1 MWKHV
6 ITIVAACLSSAGIS
20 HAQNSKTVVGIA
32 YQGLSRPINVSAQ
45 EGARKA
51 AAEVG
56 IELRETDAAD
66 RNDKQLNDVQDLIA
80 QRIKGLLVLPTDSGT
95 GTAYVPMAQKA
106 GIPIVGV
113 MTPFGVPDH
122 TNPLKTYPGLAAY
135 VAWDDVDAG
144 KTIGKKIG
152 EDYAGRG
159 RPVTIGVLEGKS
171 GFISVELR
179 RRGFL
184 DALGASGTAYKIKVS
199 QPGDWTQDKGEAVC
213 QNMAAAFPDLDA
225 IFSMSDEMSVGCARA
240 LESRNIKLYSVGGS
254 VKGIELLGKGKIV
267 ATACI
272 KPSMVGYQA
281 VKMMRRVIDGD
292 REVMGK
298 TILLPTPL
306 VTIKNIS
313 DCVPEW

>member
-1 MWKHV
+1 MSKY
-6 ITIVAACLSSAGIS
+6 IVPIAAACLATLGLSQTQA
-20 HAQNSKTVVGIA
+20 ADAVVGIA

-45 EGARKA
+45 EGAREA

-66 RNDKQLNDVQDLIA
+66 RNDKQLNDVQDLLA
-80 QRIKGLLVLPTDSGT
+80 QQVEGLLVLPTDSGT
-95 GTAYVPMAQKA
+95 GTAYVPMAEEA
-106 GIPIVGV
+106 GVPIVGV
-113 MTPFGVPDH
+113 MTPFGVPDLA
-122 TNPLKTYPGLAAY
+122 NPLNTYPGLAAY

-144 KTIGKKIG
+144 STIGKKIG
-152 EDYAGRG
+152 EDYADLG

-171 GFISVELR
+171 GFVSVELR
-179 RRGFL
+179 QRGFL
-184 DALGASGTAYKIKVS
+184 DALDASGTAYEIVVA

-240 LESRNIKLYSVGGS
+240 LEDHPIKLYSVGGS
-254 VKGIELLGKGKIV
+254 AKGIELLGNGEIE

-272 KPSMVGYQA
+272 KPSMVGYEA
-281 VKMMRRVIDGD
+281 VKTMRRVLDGD
-292 REVMGK
+292 AEVMGK

-306 VTIKNIS
+306 VTIENID